1 MKCDSGANRAADD
14 EGMTKSE
21 CSIKQGNNVV
31 RLSAFSVFSGFRF
44 VRVICGR
51 FLIEK

>member
-1 MKCDSGANRAADD
+1 VTAARIAPQYDK
-14 EGMTKSE
+14 GMFDQAGGIT
-21 CSIKQGNNVV
+21 
-31 RLSAFSVFSGFRF
+31 LSDFRVFSDFRF